1 MATLNVR
8 NESNKFITLLN
19 DSFIHKPA
27 SETEDVTVE
36 ITDVTSD
43 KIFNIFSDEAC
54 SNFLGLFRVIF
65 RANDGVYLVLENVG
79 DVMLNGDFNF
89 ASNIVV
95 FPATEEK
102 LLDWVSLTPSTILNV
117 TLSVNS

>member
-43 KIFNIFSDEAC
+43 KIFNIFSDEDC

>member
-43 KIFNIFSDEAC
+43 KIFNIFSDEVC

>member
-43 KIFNIFSDEAC
+43 KTC